1 MTTDIFTI
9 SLCAALLLL
18 AIVSPLFN
26 PFFRKIDTNE
36 ENGEE
41 DDNCKQ
47 QQLPPISIVITA
59 HDNAPELRDNLP
71 LILNQKYPADVQVI
85 VVAER
90 GDSETEDVLK
100 LISANTDRLYYTLIP
115 ESSRYM
121 SRKKLSMTIGV
132 KAAKHEWIL
141 LTEPSYAPVSDQWL
155 STMARNCQN
164 GIDIVTGYS
173 NFDNDAPLYCRFERL
188 QTECYQLREVQKNI
202 AYRHFGA
209 NLLIRKSMFMGN
221 EGFRGNLNLVR
232 GEYDF
237 IVNKFATA
245 ENTLTEISPE
255 AWLREQRQTH
265 KSWKYRHMYY
275 LETRKMLERSFRH
288 RIVFN
293 FDQTMLHIQFVL
305 TVAAIAIA
313 AVMKLWIIMG
323 VAIAS
328 LLISATVRS
337 ILLSKKAR
345 LFGEHIPA
353 ILALP
358 LQLSVVWHNLHYFVQ
373 HRLADKLDFTTHKL

>member
-18 AIVSPLFN
+18 AFVPPLFN
-26 PFFRKIDTNE
+26 PFFRKIKTK

-41 DDNCKQ
+41 GDNGKQ

-59 HDNAPELRDNLP
+59 HDSAPELRTNLP
-71 LILNQKYPADVQVI
+71 LILNQQYPAGVQVI

-100 LISANTDRLYYTLIP
+100 LISAENERLYYTLIP

-121 SRKKLSMTIGV
+121 SRKKLAMTIGV
-132 KAAKHEWIL
+132 KAAKHEWVM

-155 STMARNCQN
+155 ATMARNCQN
-164 GIDIVTGYS
+164 DIDIVTGYS

-188 QTECYQLREVQKNI
+188 QTECYQLRETQKHI

-209 NLLIRKSMFMGN
+209 NLLIRKSIFMDN

-237 IVNKFATA
+237 IVNKFGTA
-245 ENTLTEISPE
+245 ENTATEISPE
-255 AWLREQRQTH
+255 AWLREKAPTH
-265 KSWKYRHMYY
+265 KAWKYRHMYY
-275 LETRKMLERSFRH
+275 LETRKLLERSFRH
-288 RIVFN
+288 RLVFN
-293 FDQTMLHIQFVL
+293 FDQTMLHIPFIIMVS
-305 TVAAIAIA
+305 AIAVA

-323 VAIAS
+323 AAITS
-328 LLISATVRS
+328 LLINTIIRS
-337 ILLSKKAR
+337 IFLSKKAKM
-345 LFGEHIPA
+345 FGEKTPA

-358 LQLSVVWHNLHYFVQ
+358 LQLAVIWHNLHYSVQ